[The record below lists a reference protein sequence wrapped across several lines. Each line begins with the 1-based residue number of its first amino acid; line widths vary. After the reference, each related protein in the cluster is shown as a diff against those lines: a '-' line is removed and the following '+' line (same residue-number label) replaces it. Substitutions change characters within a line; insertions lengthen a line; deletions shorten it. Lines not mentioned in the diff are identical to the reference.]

1 MDYERALIRARWATK
16 YLKRGITCRDH
27 AAVASRR
34 ALFLRRRGIAA
45 FLHRAFTDGL
55 EWRDWLFL
63 IFLWPHIL
71 LEARDV

>member
-1 MDYERALIRARWATK
+1 M
-16 YLKRGITCRDH
+16 ITLLLHLVGLYFCIG
-27 AAVASRR
+27 AA
-34 ALFLRRRGIAA
+34 IAA